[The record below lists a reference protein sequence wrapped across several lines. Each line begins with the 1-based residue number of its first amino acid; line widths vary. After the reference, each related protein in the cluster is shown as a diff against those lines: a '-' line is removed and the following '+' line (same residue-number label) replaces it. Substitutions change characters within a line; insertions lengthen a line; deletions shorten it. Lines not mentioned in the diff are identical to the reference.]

1 MSEPIKT
8 ERYRLALIA
17 HHAQKLA
24 ELVREQ
30 RELSYND
37 WRYKG
42 VPYISERRL
51 KMALEYINN
60 HLNKEETK

>member
-17 HHAQKLA
+17 HHANKLA

-30 RELSYND
+30 ND
-37 WRYKG
+37 YASS
-42 VPYISERRL
+42 VVVCMPIHYIEMVVRN
-51 KMALEYINN
+51 INN

>member
-17 HHAQKLA
+17 HHAEKLV

-30 RELSYND
+30 ND
-37 WRYKG
+37 YGSCIVVMPRHH
-42 VPYISERRL
+42 
-51 KMALEYINN
+51 LEGTVRKINN
-60 HLNKEETK
+60 YLNKEVEE